1 MGAMF
6 KDEEGKAFVGRFR
19 RLAPEQA
26 RFLLHLGGEKV
37 EKVDS
42 ESGVEEQKVANG
54 VFVDGEIFSFRLRP
68 IVSAVMVGQPEKRFG
83 LYDCLVDESFG
94 EGIRMVIACV
104 FRAYTA
110 P

>member
-1 MGAMF
+1 MF

-42 ESGVEEQKVANG
+42 KSGVEEQKVANG

-83 LYDCLVDESFG
+83 LYDCLVDELFG